1 MATSITPLQ
10 NEELFSFPAPEDQ
23 LNQTE
28 VAALFGRSVQ
38 TIINWKKKGKIPY
51 FEIGRFPVFSKKQL
65 TQVASRNQHLIK
77 V

>member
-10 NEELFSFPAPEDQ
+10 NEELFSFPAPEDR

-51 FEIGRFPVFSKKQL
+51 FEMGRFPVFSKKQL

-77 V
+77 I

>member
-1 MATSITPLQ
+1 MATSITPSH

-28 VAALFGRSVQ
+28 VAELFGRSVQ

-51 FEIGRFPVFSKKQL
+51 FEMGRFPIFSKKQL
-65 TQVASRNQHLIK
+65 TLVASKNQHLIK
-77 V
+77 I